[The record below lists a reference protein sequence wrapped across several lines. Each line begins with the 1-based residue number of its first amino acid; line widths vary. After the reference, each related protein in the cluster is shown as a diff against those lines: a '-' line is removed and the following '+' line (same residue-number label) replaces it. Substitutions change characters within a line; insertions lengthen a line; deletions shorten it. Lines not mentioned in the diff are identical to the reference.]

1 MRKQYFGKNKEKRW
15 NAIYVV
21 KLLDSELEKFT
32 AHMNEWG
39 FEKYQYIPE
48 IMDCKENETAIC
60 YDIIY
65 GEEKTYFE
73 EAYKEYKALGKSN
86 K

>member
-1 MRKQYFGKNKEKRW
+1 
-15 NAIYVV
+15 
-21 KLLDSELEKFT
+21 
-32 AHMNEWG
+32 MNEWG

-73 EAYKEYKALGKSN
+73 EAYKEYKALGK